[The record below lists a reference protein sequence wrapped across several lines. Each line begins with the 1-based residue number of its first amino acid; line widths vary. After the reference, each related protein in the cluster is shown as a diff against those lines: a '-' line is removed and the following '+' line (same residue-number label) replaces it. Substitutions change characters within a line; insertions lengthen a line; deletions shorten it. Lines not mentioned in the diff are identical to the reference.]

1 MSKIR
6 DAPKTRL
13 TWPEIRRVIRRD
25 VARFLGSGR
34 HAVAV
39 APGDLLGGIVRGE
52 TFDIQRAWRG
62 GEPWDAPVEAYV
74 LETALAPLVGG
85 DPGLKVKTRCLAE
98 GDLFA
103 AAGVLYQVVEA
114 GPGTFNKAVPWQ
126 GDIDQAV
133 ALNPASVLA
142 RHYPVVAEGVP
153 VPACV
158 RRADLFA
165 PGSVP
170 LCFRFPAEA
179 MAFQAASLD
188 QALAR
193 RAALFARPHGRR
205 AYVLTDGMTNYRYYY
220 YSCDRYGLDTALD
233 DMLASSGIETLE
245 YTEGPPHWR
254 LVLSSGG
261 Q

>member
-1 MSKIR
+1 MSKTR
-6 DAPKTRL
+6 DAPETRL
-13 TWPEIRRVIRRD
+13 TWPEIRRVTRQD
-25 VARFLGSGR
+25 VARFPGYGWR
-34 HAVAV
+34 AVAV
-39 APGDLLGGIVRGE
+39 RPGDLLDGIVRGE
-52 TFDIQRAWRG
+52 TFGIQRAWRR
-62 GEPWDAPVEAYV
+62 GEPWDAPVGAYV
-74 LETALAPLVGG
+74 PETALAPLVGG
-85 DPGLKVKTRCLAE
+85 DPELQVKTRYLAE
-98 GDLFA
+98 GDRFV

-114 GPGTFNKAVPWQ
+114 SPHHFGKAVPWH
-126 GDIDQAV
+126 GDEAQAV
-133 ALNPASVLA
+133 ALDPASVLA
-142 RHYPVVAEGVP
+142 RHYSVVAEGEP
-153 VPACV
+153 VPSYI

-179 MAFQAASLD
+179 MAFQAARLD

-220 YSCDRYGLDTALD
+220 YSCDRHGLDTALD
-233 DMLASSGIETLE
+233 DMLARSGIETLE